1 MDKQIFAALEITDH
15 EIRLIV
21 GEFFNTRF
29 NIIKVERV
37 LYTGLNNYKVE
48 SEEKVVAAIKKAV
61 NNAARKIGA
70 PIEKVLL
77 AIPSVNVHRYPLKVT
92 TKIDSI
98 DNVVTSYDIQR
109 ARKKAASTKID
120 DQLALIQTV
129 CVKYT
134 CNGIATR
141 RIPLNE
147 KCDMLTVDIDLLCVD
162 REIAFGLVSCV
173 EKAGLEVLDVCL
185 DSFAIAKEAAM
196 FEQTV
201 GQNVLMLNLT
211 RENSTLALLAKGKL
225 IHCDVLTHGLN
236 NWIEEIQEKY
246 QLPVEN
252 AARVIKS
259 NARFDDNKYSAQPVY
274 VWSSAGETHSL
285 SEKEISECIKEK
297 VENWSREIKET
308 CLPILESD
316 RTIVVL
322 TGEGSEIQGLSK
334 LLEKE
339 LGTEV
344 RLYVPETLGVRTGE
358 LVACLGL
365 FFAYKD
371 QLPIL
376 GEVENS
382 VNIYEFEKT
391 VRYKVD
397 EGTDEEE
404 SITKKLK
411 GMLFEA
417 RK

>member
-15 EIRLIV
+15 EVRLIV

-37 LYTGLNNYKVE
+37 LCTGLNNYKIE
-48 SEEKVVAAIKKAV
+48 SEDEVIDAIKKAV
-61 NNAARKIGA
+61 LNASKKIGA
-70 PIEKVLL
+70 PIKRVLL

-92 TKIDSI
+92 TKVESI
-98 DNVVTSYDIQR
+98 DHMVTAIDIQR
-109 ARKKAASTKID
+109 ARKKASSTRID
-120 DQLALIQTV
+120 DELALIQTV

-147 KCDMLTVDIDLLCVD
+147 RCDMLTIDIDLLCVD
-162 REIAFGLVSCV
+162 REIAFGIVGCV

-201 GQNVLMLNLT
+201 GQSVIVMNVS

-225 IHCDVLTHGLN
+225 IHCDILNHGVN
-236 NWIEEIQEKY
+236 RWIQDVQSQVDLPTEI
-246 QLPVEN
+246 
-252 AARVIKS
+252 AAKVIKS
-259 NARFDDNKYSAQPVY
+259 NARFDGEKQSDYPVY
-274 VWSSAGETHSL
+274 VWTEGTDTHTL
-285 SEKEISECIKEK
+285 SEKEISEMIQGNVQLWVKEIKEK
-297 VENWSREIKET
+297 
-308 CLPILESD
+308 CLPILEAE
-316 RTIVVL
+316 RTVVVL
-322 TGEGSEIQGLSK
+322 TGEGSEVQGLPY

-339 LGTEV
+339 LETEV
-344 RLYVPETLGVRTGE
+344 RVYVPETLGVRTGD

-376 GEVENS
+376 GYFDNS
-382 VNIYEFEKT
+382 VDIHAFEQT
-391 VRYKVD
+391 VRYRV
-397 EGTDEEE
+397 EEEAEEE
-404 SITKKLK
+404 SLTKKLK
-411 GMLFEA
+411 GMLF
-417 RK
+417 

>member
-37 LYTGLNNYKVE
+37 LCNGLNNYKVE
-48 SEEKVVAAIKKAV
+48 AEEEVIASIKKAV
-61 NNAARKIGA
+61 NNATRKVGA
-70 PIEKVLL
+70 PIKKVLL

-92 TKIDSI
+92 TKVNSI
-98 DNVVTSYDIQR
+98 DNVVTAYDIQR
-109 ARKKAASTKID
+109 ARKKAASTKLD

-147 KCDMLTVDIDLLCVD
+147 RCDMLTVDIDLLCVD

-173 EKAGLEVLDVCL
+173 EKSGLAVLDVCL

-201 GQNVLMLNLT
+201 GQSVIMLNLS

-225 IHCDVLTHGLN
+225 IHCDILKHGMN
-236 NWIEEIQEKY
+236 QWIQSLQEKY
-246 QLPVEN
+246 QLPTEN
-252 AARVIKS
+252 AAKLIKA
-259 NARFDDNKYSAQPVY
+259 NARFEGGKRLEDPVY
-274 VWSSAGETHSL
+274 VWNRAGETHSL
-285 SEKEISECIKEK
+285 SEKDISEAIE
-297 VENWSREIKET
+297 ENVQQWAKEIKET
-308 CLPILESD
+308 CLPILETD
-316 RTIVVL
+316 KKIVVI
-322 TGEGSEIQGLSK
+322 TGEGSEIQGLAA

-344 RLYVPETLGVRTGE
+344 RLYVPETLGVRTGD

-376 GEVENS
+376 GEIENS
-382 VNIYEFEKT
+382 VDIKAFEKT
-391 VRYKVD
+391 VRYKAV
-397 EGTDEEE
+397 EENSEEE

-411 GMLFEA
+411 GMLF
-417 RK
+417 

>member
-37 LYTGLNNYKVE
+37 LCQGLSNYRVE
-48 SEEKVVAAIKKAV
+48 SEEEVAQAIARAV
-61 NNAARKIGA
+61 DNASQKIGA
-70 PIEKVLL
+70 PIKKVLL

-92 TKIDSI
+92 TKINSI
-98 DNVVTSYDIQR
+98 DNVVTALDIQR
-109 ARKKAASTKID
+109 ARKKAATTKID
-120 DQLALIQTV
+120 DSLALIQAV

-147 KCDMLTVDIDLLCVD
+147 KCDMLTVDVDLLCVD
-162 REIAFGLVSCV
+162 KETAFGLVAVV

-185 DSFAIAKEAAM
+185 DSFAIAKESAM

-201 GQNVLMLNLT
+201 GQSVIMLNLT
-211 RENSTLALLAKGKL
+211 RENSTLALLSKAKL
-225 IHCDVLTHGLN
+225 IHCDVLNHGISRWAKLV
-236 NWIEEIQEKY
+236 QQKY
-246 QLPVEN
+246 HLPEEN
-252 AARVIKS
+252 AAKLIKN
-259 NARFDDNKYSAQPVY
+259 NARFSGDKYMEHPVY
-274 VWSSAGETHSL
+274 VWTSAGETHDL
-285 SEKEISECIKEK
+285 NEKEIYETIRDEVHLWAK
-297 VENWSREIKET
+297 EIKET
-308 CLPILESD
+308 CLPILEND
-316 RTIVVL
+316 KAIVVL
-322 TGEGSEIQGLSK
+322 TGEGAEIQGLDT

-339 LGTEV
+339 METTV
-344 RLYVPETLGVRTGE
+344 RVYVPETLGVRTGD

-376 GEVENS
+376 GETENS
-382 VNIYEFEKT
+382 VDMTRFNKT
-391 VRYKVD
+391 VKYKKD
-397 EGTDEEE
+397 EEGSEEE